1 MDRIRS
7 TSSVARDETEPSKID
22 RSTRV
27 VVDRPSTARAR
38 SRDDANA
45 EIDVDIDA
53 DRSKSIVRA
62 ELEKMASNVMRRST
76 KRERVSRVTRVMMLV
91 ACVSVSM
98 FVVGARAGCEYY
110 TNCGACVADT
120 NCGWCG
126 NDPHSQGGYGD
137 VNKGD
142 HVDHL
147 SEDNVLVGGS
157 GQFTVSSGEVT
168 GTNTRFTQQFHGGTT
183 GAKFY
188 IPSATTAYDVT
199 RVNSDTSIEL
209 GTNPTDVS
217 TAESF
222 GIAARLGTG
231 TIKAA
236 ATDTSCLLYTSPSP
250 RD

>member
-1 MDRIRS
+1 M
-7 TSSVARDETEPSKID
+7 
-22 RSTRV
+22 
-27 VVDRPSTARAR
+27 
-38 SRDDANA
+38 
-45 EIDVDIDA
+45 DVDIDA

-62 ELEKMASNVMRRST
+62 DKEKMTSKVMRRST

-147 SEDNVLVGGS
+147 SKDNVLVGGS
-157 GQFTVSSGEVT
+157 GQFTVSSGTVT

-188 IPSATTAYDVT
+188 IPSVGTAASAAYDVT
-199 RVNSDTSIEL
+199 RVISDTSIKL
-209 GTNPTDVS
+209 GSNPTDVG

-236 ATDTSCLLYTSPSP
+236 ATDTSRPNSVTTEKLHITGSSSKFTKELKAGYWIVFYASSAVAVSYTHLTLPTN
-250 RD
+250 REV